1 MLMKA
6 SGETELATLAC
17 YCEKHLPVSID
28 QCPIDY
34 APYLNATRKSN
45 KPHMKPPLTELE
57 VANPNS
63 SFEFDDV
70 SRSTKKACTYAE
82 TYKLGPSL
90 VPVVVIT
97 GKLPFE
103 RSSILLILFVVIGA

>member
-1 MLMKA
+1 
-6 SGETELATLAC
+6 
-17 YCEKHLPVSID
+17 
-28 QCPIDY
+28 
-34 APYLNATRKSN
+34 
-45 KPHMKPPLTELE
+45 MKPTLTDFE
-57 VANPNS
+57 VTSSNS

-70 SRSTKKACTYAE
+70 SRSTKKACAYAE